1 MFDNSNK
8 GWLTKFIGQVVV
20 DVDTVEDEVVEVE
33 AAIVE
38 HVLSK
43 IVLVRIVVCTNTI
56 KKTKQSL
63 NLQVHNEASRLK
75 KEKEK

>member
-1 MFDNSNK
+1 M
-8 GWLTKFIGQVVV
+8 
-20 DVDTVEDEVVEVE
+20 DTVEDEVVEVE

-43 IVLVRIVVCTNTI
+43 IVLARIVVCTNTI

-63 NLQVHNEASRLK
+63 NLQVHSEASGLK
-75 KEKEK
+75 KKREVKGEERERENERFLEEISL